1 MLELFG
7 DCCLILVSHMH
18 MCKLR
23 FGRLWDIEIL
33 RYDQFNYRWITSHMI
48 SFLKEIIVKGIK
60 RKYIL
65 FFFLGMTCMYNTHIK
80 VLCTVDGVYDMQVII
95 IYKMR

>member
-1 MLELFG
+1 
-7 DCCLILVSHMH
+7 MH

-65 FFFLGMTCMYNTHIK
+65 FFFWGGMTCITLTLRFR
-80 VLCTVDGVYDMQVII
+80 VLSMAYMICKLLLII
-95 IYKMR
+95 IINEVMKDIMTTPYAKY

>member
-1 MLELFG
+1 
-7 DCCLILVSHMH
+7 
-18 MCKLR
+18 
-23 FGRLWDIEIL
+23 
-33 RYDQFNYRWITSHMI
+33 MI

-65 FFFLGMTCMYNTHIK
+65 FFFFWGMTCMYNTHIK